1 MAKKTCTKCEVEK
14 ELTEFYKSKI
24 GPQGRSSECKACTN
38 ARQKANHDPAKNR
51 AKNLRNRFGMSLE
64 EYDQML
70 EKQNGQCRIC
80 RTDTPGNKGR
90 FVVDHNHATGEVRG
104 LLCWSCNVGIGHL
117 QDDPSILLSAFN
129 YLSTNGYYGKTSKS
143 E

>member
-38 ARQKANHDPAKNR
+38 ARQKANYDPAKNR

-70 EKQNGQCRIC
+70 EKQNGQCKIC
-80 RTDTPGNKGR
+80 GTDTPGNKGR

>member
-38 ARQKANHDPAKNR
+38 ARQKANYDPAKNR

-70 EKQNGQCRIC
+70 EKQNGQCKIC
-80 RTDTPGNKGR
+80 GTDTPGNKGR
-90 FVVDHNHATGEVRG
+90 FVVDHNHATGGVRG

-117 QDDPSILLSAFN
+117 RDDPSILLSAFN

>member
-1 MAKKTCTKCEVEK
+1 MAKKTCTKCGVEK
-14 ELTEFYKSKI
+14 ELTEFYKSKS

-38 ARQKANHDPAKNR
+38 ARQKANYDPAKNR

-70 EKQNGQCRIC
+70 EKQNGQCKIC
-80 RTDTPGNKGR
+80 GTDTPGNKGR

-129 YLSTNGYYGKTSKS
+129 YLSTNGYYGKTSKG

>member
-38 ARQKANHDPAKNR
+38 ARQKANYDPAKNR

>member
-1 MAKKTCTKCEVEK
+1 MANKTCTKCGVEK
-14 ELTEFYKSKI
+14 ELTEFYKSKL

-38 ARQKANHDPAKNR
+38 ARQKANYDPVKNR

-64 EYDQML
+64 DYDQIL
-70 EKQNGQCRIC
+70 ESQNGQCRIC
-80 RTDTPGNKGR
+80 GTDTPGNKGR
-90 FVVDHNHATGEVRG
+90 FVVDHNHATEKVRG

-129 YLSTNGYYGKTSKS
+129 YLSTNGYYGKTSKGN
-143 E
+143 